1 MDLGTHSI
9 AQGLID
15 ALMAANAA
23 LAVKFCGHD
32 GREKVLPITFH
43 DQVLAGQAGGDE
55 LLNLFGRGVGHEIS
69 LDVKNAELLEA
80 SSLSF

>member
-1 MDLGTHSI
+1 
-9 AQGLID
+9 
-15 ALMAANAA
+15 
-23 LAVKFCGHD
+23 
-32 GREKVLPITFH
+32 VLPITFH